1 MQLPVSAPSTT
12 FLAASGSLE
21 SESTETEGEEN
32 LVTRL
37 LPEKRSAERMG
48 PAGLEGFRGQVW
60 KKIAEHEGVIRLH
73 MGVRSSA
80 HDIVNGIRDNRS
92 VSDSAG
98 GAGDTRGPTAS
109 GPHRSEIFKQT
120 PQSGL

>member
-60 KKIAEHEGVIRLH
+60 KKIAEHEDVMPPSH
-73 MGVRSSA
+73 
-80 HDIVNGIRDNRS
+80 
-92 VSDSAG
+92 G
-98 GAGDTRGPTAS
+98 GAKFCPRYRQRNQRQQKCVRFGR
-109 GPHRSEIFKQT
+109 RRW
-120 PQSGL
+120 